1 MKQETE
7 AKIREFFEQNDHFA
21 AQNGILTEEIDEGY
35 AKASLTI
42 TKKHLNGA
50 GVAHGGAIFLLA
62 DFALALASN
71 SYGTLALGI
80 NNSISYLNAA
90 QENEHIYA
98 VAKEVEK
105 NHKLASYTVTI
116 NGKDDRVIAIMQG
129 MVYRKDKQ
137 FI

>member
-1 MKQETE
+1 MNQETKT
-7 AKIREFFEQNDHFA
+7 KIKDFFEKNDHFA
-21 AQNGILTEEIDEGY
+21 TNNGIRTEAIDEGY
-35 AKASLTI
+35 AEASLLI
-42 TKKHLNGA
+42 TKEHLNGA

-62 DFALALASN
+62 DYTLALASN

-80 NNSISYLNAA
+80 SNSISYINAA
-90 QENEHIYA
+90 QKNEHIYA
-98 VAKEVEK
+98 IAKEVEK

-116 NGKDDRVIAIMQG
+116 SGKDDRVIAVMQG